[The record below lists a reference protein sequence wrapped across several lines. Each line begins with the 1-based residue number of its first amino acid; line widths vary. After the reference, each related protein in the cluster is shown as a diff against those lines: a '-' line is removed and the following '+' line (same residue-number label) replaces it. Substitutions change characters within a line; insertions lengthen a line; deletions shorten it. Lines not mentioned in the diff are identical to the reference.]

1 MTRDPERGA
10 ASDAAIAAR
19 PPVDVASIL
28 RGALDGRAAG
38 PAVPTGFPTLDALL
52 GGGLRRG
59 DLVVLTGDTASGK
72 SSLALAIAL
81 NVCAAGRSAAV
92 LSGEMTAARLLERA
106 LAMRG
111 RVAIDDLRRGSLSD
125 ESHAAAA
132 AAALALREE
141 SPVFEDLRDAGLSGV
156 SDLLAGHLGLELT
169 VVDPLQALAQGRL
182 PLEEE
187 VAHAAHALKELS
199 IRRST
204 AVLAVSALGVSP
216 LAPASAPVGGRPQ
229 LQQLG
234 GLGAIPQHAD
244 VVLGLFR
251 EEMYGSHP
259 DTEGAAELHVLKNR
273 NGPLGLVD
281 LYFHRQW
288 LRFEEVV

>member
-1 MTRDPERGA
+1 MR
-10 ASDAAIAAR
+10 R
-19 PPVDVASIL
+19 PPESGRPDAPETPAPQQFDVASVL
-28 RGALDGRAAG
+28 RGALEGRAAG
-38 PAVPTGFPTLDALL
+38 PAIPTGFPTLDALL

-59 DLVVLTGDTASGK
+59 DLVVLAGDTASGK
-72 SSLALAIAL
+72 SALALAMAL
-81 NVCAAGRSAAV
+81 NVCAAGHAAAY

-132 AAALALREE
+132 AAALTLRGQT
-141 SPVFEDLRDAGLSGV
+141 PVLEDLRDAGLTGV
-156 SDLLAGHLGLELT
+156 SDLLAEHLGLALT
-169 VVDPLQALAQGRL
+169 VVDPLQALALGRRA
-182 PLEEE
+182 LEEE

-204 AVLAVSALGVSP
+204 AVLAVSP
-216 LAPASAPVGGRPQ
+216 LAPSAAPRNSRPQ
-229 LQQLG
+229 LHQLG
-234 GLGAIPQHAD
+234 GLGAIQQYAD

-273 NGPLGLVD
+273 NGPGGMVD
-281 LYFHRQW
+281 LYFHRPW
-288 LRFEEVV
+288 LRFEEVA